1 MQDKETIKNINND
14 IVEIMMPMYDEL
26 IELRNKLNSLS
37 SGPEYRKA
45 KIKFDDLKEQY
56 SLFGKSNDQIVKFT
70 SVGQVQNELQRIISE
85 REKLYK
91 EFIALKSEYSS
102 ASKRGTSIRE
112 LNQITSKA
120 RKISPIINCYDK
132 LIVVFNKSLGRSVSS
147 KITRIEKPIVGSKT
161 KSEVKKDEPKRSEP
175 KKKEVKFA
183 KQVNEY
189 LNDPDIKIIYDS
201 SKKIQMLKGELF
213 KHPQGS
219 PKAKY
224 LSNLIYD
231 LCEQRESMVTKLLGP
246 EAISKIAVIESME
259 DAAYSKPDIVPL
271 KPYSVSAQEFS
282 SELSDLVS
290 VLGDLKF
297 NELESKTYLQFR
309 KGEEEKAKQRNIP
322 YTDTESQ
329 TYKKVYEIS
338 VRKYKNLLN
347 AVIGNDKKLSSMKDD
362 LLVSLTAFNLNG
374 GYSVFKKK
382 HKNGKI
388 GGNAISKEIYTEGL
402 DTIKELMDKLDTYSF
417 KYIASKGG
425 RITIV
430 DSLKTR
436 SQMISEINS
445 EYAKLF
451 EQIESKKQET
461 MEARA

>member
-1 MQDKETIKNINND
+1 MQDKETIKNINNG
-14 IVEIMMPMYDEL
+14 IVDIMMPMYNEL
-26 IELRNKLNSLS
+26 IELRSKLSSFS
-37 SGPEYRKA
+37 SGPEYRKVKA
-45 KIKFDDLKEQY
+45 KFDDLKEQY
-56 SLFGKSNDQIVKFT
+56 SLFGKSNDMIVKFT
-70 SVGQVQNELQRIISE
+70 SKEQVQRELQRIISE
-85 REKLYK
+85 RERLYK
-91 EFIALKSEYSS
+91 EFTTLKEEYAL
-102 ASKRGTSIRE
+102 ASKRGADVSE
-112 LNQITSKA
+112 LNQITNKA

-132 LIVVFNKSLGRSVSS
+132 LILIFNKSLGRSISS
-147 KITRIEKPIVGSKT
+147 KITRVEKPIISSTPKP
-161 KSEVKKDEPKRSEP
+161 EVKKEEKRIEP
-175 KKKEVKFA
+175 KKKEVKSV

-189 LNDPDIKIIYDS
+189 LSDPDIKIIYDS

-246 EAISKIAVIESME
+246 EAISKVSIIESME
-259 DAAYSKPDIVPL
+259 DAAYSKPDVVPL
-271 KPYSVSAQEFS
+271 KPYSVNASKFS
-282 SELSDLVS
+282 SELSNLVNI
-290 VLGDLKF
+290 LGDLKF

-309 KGEEEKAKQRNIP
+309 KSEEERAKQRNIP

-347 AVIGNDKKLSSMKDD
+347 AVIGNDRELSSMKDD
-362 LLVSLTAFNLNG
+362 LLVSLTAFNLTG
-374 GYSVFKKK
+374 GYSAFKKK

-388 GGNAISKEIYTEGL
+388 GGNAISKDVYIEGL
-402 DTIKELMDKLDTYSF
+402 DTIKELISKLDTYSS

-425 RITIV
+425 KITIT

-436 SQMISEINS
+436 SQMIGEVNS

-461 MEARA
+461 IETRA

>member
-1 MQDKETIKNINND
+1 MQDKETIKNINNG
-14 IVEIMMPMYDEL
+14 IVDIMMPMYNEL
-26 IELRNKLNSLS
+26 IELRSKLSSLS
-37 SGPEYRKA
+37 SGPEYRKVKA
-45 KIKFDDLKEQY
+45 KFDDIKEQY
-56 SLFGKSNDQIVKFT
+56 SLFDKSNDMIVKFT
-70 SVGQVQNELQRIISE
+70 SKEQVQRELQRIISE
-85 REKLYK
+85 RERLYK
-91 EFIALKSEYSS
+91 EFTTLKEEYAL
-102 ASKRGTSIRE
+102 ASKRGADVSE
-112 LNQITSKA
+112 LNQITNKA

-132 LIVVFNKSLGRSVSS
+132 LILIFNKSLGRSISS
-147 KITRIEKPIVGSKT
+147 KITRVEKPIISSTPKP
-161 KSEVKKDEPKRSEP
+161 EVKKEEKRIEP
-175 KKKEVKFA
+175 KKKEVKSV

-246 EAISKIAVIESME
+246 EAISKVSIIESME
-259 DAAYSKPDIVPL
+259 DAAYSKPDVVPL
-271 KPYSVSAQEFS
+271 KPYSVNASEFS
-282 SELSDLVS
+282 SELSDLVNI
-290 VLGDLKF
+290 LGDLKF

-309 KGEEEKAKQRNIP
+309 KSEEERAKQRNIP

-347 AVIGNDKKLSSMKDD
+347 AVIGNDRELSSMKDD
-362 LLVSLTAFNLNG
+362 LLVSLTAFNLTG
-374 GYSVFKKK
+374 GYSAFKKK

-388 GGNAISKEIYTEGL
+388 GGNAISKDVYIEGL
-402 DTIKELMDKLDTYSF
+402 DTIKELISKLDTYSS

-425 RITIV
+425 KITIT

-436 SQMISEINS
+436 SQMIGEVNS

-461 MEARA
+461 IETRA

>member
-1 MQDKETIKNINND
+1 MQDKETIKNINNG
-14 IVEIMMPMYDEL
+14 IVEIMMPMYNEL
-26 IELRNKLNSLS
+26 IELRSKLSSLS
-37 SGPEYRKA
+37 SGPEYRKVKA
-45 KIKFDDLKEQY
+45 KFDDLKEQY
-56 SLFGKSNDQIVKFT
+56 SLFGKSNDMIVKFT
-70 SVGQVQNELQRIISE
+70 SKEQVQRELQRIISE
-85 REKLYK
+85 RERLYK
-91 EFIALKSEYSS
+91 EFIALKEEYTL
-102 ASKRGTSIRE
+102 ASKRGADVSE
-112 LNQITSKA
+112 LNQITNKA

-132 LIVVFNKSLGRSVSS
+132 LILIFNKSLGRSISS
-147 KITRIEKPIVGSKT
+147 KITRVEKPIISSTPKP
-161 KSEVKKDEPKRSEP
+161 EVKKEEKRIEP
-175 KKKEVKFA
+175 KKKEVKSV

-189 LNDPDIKIIYDS
+189 LSDPDIKIIYDS

-213 KHPQGS
+213 KHPQRS

-246 EAISKIAVIESME
+246 EAISKVSIIESME
-259 DAAYSKPDIVPL
+259 DAAYSKPDVVPL
-271 KPYSVSAQEFS
+271 KPYSVNASEFS
-282 SELSDLVS
+282 SELSDLVNI
-290 VLGDLKF
+290 LGDLKF

-309 KGEEEKAKQRNIP
+309 KSEEERAKQRNIP
-322 YTDTESQ
+322 YTDTKSQ

-347 AVIGNDKKLSSMKDD
+347 AVIGNDRELSSMKDD
-362 LLVSLTAFNLNG
+362 LLVSLTAFNLTG
-374 GYSVFKKK
+374 GYSAFKKK

-388 GGNAISKEIYTEGL
+388 GGNAISKDVYIEGL
-402 DTIKELMDKLDTYSF
+402 DTIKELISKLDTYSS

-425 RITIV
+425 KITIT

-436 SQMISEINS
+436 SQMIGEVNS

-461 MEARA
+461 IETRA

>member
-1 MQDKETIKNINND
+1 MQDKETIKNINNG
-14 IVEIMMPMYDEL
+14 IVDIMMPMYNEL
-26 IELRNKLNSLS
+26 IELRSKLSSLS
-37 SGPEYRKA
+37 SGPEYRKVKA
-45 KIKFDDLKEQY
+45 KFDDIKEQY
-56 SLFGKSNDQIVKFT
+56 LLFGKSNDMIVKFT
-70 SVGQVQNELQRIISE
+70 SKEQVQREFQRIISE
-85 REKLYK
+85 RERLYK
-91 EFIALKSEYSS
+91 EFTTLKEEYAL
-102 ASKRGTSIRE
+102 ASKRGADVSE
-112 LNQITSKA
+112 LNQITNKA

-132 LIVVFNKSLGRSVSS
+132 LILIFNKSLGRSISS
-147 KITRIEKPIVGSKT
+147 KITRVEKPIISSTPKP
-161 KSEVKKDEPKRSEP
+161 EVKKEEKRIEP
-175 KKKEVKFA
+175 KKKEVKSV

-189 LNDPDIKIIYDS
+189 LSDPDIKIIYDS

-246 EAISKIAVIESME
+246 EAISKVSIIESME
-259 DAAYSKPDIVPL
+259 DAAYSKPDVVPL
-271 KPYSVSAQEFS
+271 KPYSVNASEFS
-282 SELSDLVS
+282 SELSDLVNI
-290 VLGDLKF
+290 LGDLKF

-309 KGEEEKAKQRNIP
+309 KSEEERAKQRNIP

-347 AVIGNDKKLSSMKDD
+347 AVIGNDRELSSMKDD
-362 LLVSLTAFNLNG
+362 LLVSLTAFNLTG
-374 GYSVFKKK
+374 GYSAFKKK

-388 GGNAISKEIYTEGL
+388 GGNAISKDVYIEGL
-402 DTIKELMDKLDTYSF
+402 DTIKELISKLDTYSS

-425 RITIV
+425 KITIT

-436 SQMISEINS
+436 SQMIGEVNS

-461 MEARA
+461 IETRA

>member
-1 MQDKETIKNINND
+1 MQDKETIKNINNG
-14 IVEIMMPMYDEL
+14 IVDIMMPMYNEL
-26 IELRNKLNSLS
+26 IELRSKLSSFS
-37 SGPEYRKA
+37 SGPEYRKVKA
-45 KIKFDDLKEQY
+45 KFDDLKEQY
-56 SLFGKSNDQIVKFT
+56 LLFGKSNDMIVKFT
-70 SVGQVQNELQRIISE
+70 SKEQVQRELQRIISE
-85 REKLYK
+85 RERLYK
-91 EFIALKSEYSS
+91 EFTTLKEEYAL
-102 ASKRGTSIRE
+102 ASKRGADVSE
-112 LNQITSKA
+112 LNQITNKA

-132 LIVVFNKSLGRSVSS
+132 LILIFNKSLGRSISS
-147 KITRIEKPIVGSKT
+147 KITRVEKPIISSTPKP
-161 KSEVKKDEPKRSEP
+161 EVKKEEKRIEP
-175 KKKEVKFA
+175 KKKEVKSV

-189 LNDPDIKIIYDS
+189 LSDPDIKIIYDS

-246 EAISKIAVIESME
+246 EAISKVSIIESME
-259 DAAYSKPDIVPL
+259 DAAYSKPDVVPL
-271 KPYSVSAQEFS
+271 KPYSVNASEFS
-282 SELSDLVS
+282 SELSDLVNI
-290 VLGDLKF
+290 LGDLKF

-309 KGEEEKAKQRNIP
+309 KSEEERAKQRNIP

-347 AVIGNDKKLSSMKDD
+347 AVIDNDRELSSMKDD
-362 LLVSLTAFNLNG
+362 LLVSLTAFNLTG
-374 GYSVFKKK
+374 GYSAFKKK

-388 GGNAISKEIYTEGL
+388 GGNAISKDVYIEGL
-402 DTIKELMDKLDTYSF
+402 DTIKELISKLDTYSS

-425 RITIV
+425 KITIT

-436 SQMISEINS
+436 SQMIGEVNS

-461 MEARA
+461 IETRA

>member
-1 MQDKETIKNINND
+1 MQDKETIKNINNS
-14 IVEIMMPMYDEL
+14 IVEIMMPMYNEL
-26 IELRNKLNSLS
+26 IELRSKLSSLS
-37 SGPEYRKA
+37 SGPEYRKVKA
-45 KIKFDDLKEQY
+45 KFDDLKEQY
-56 SLFGKSNDQIVKFT
+56 SLFGKSNDMIVKFT
-70 SVGQVQNELQRIISE
+70 SKEQVQRELQRIISE
-85 REKLYK
+85 RERLYK
-91 EFIALKSEYSS
+91 EFTTLKEEYAL
-102 ASKRGTSIRE
+102 ASKRGADVSE
-112 LNQITSKA
+112 LNQITNKA
-120 RKISPIINCYDK
+120 RKISPITNCYDK
-132 LIVVFNKSLGRSVSS
+132 LILIFNKSLGRSISS
-147 KITRIEKPIVGSKT
+147 KITRVEKPIISSTPKP
-161 KSEVKKDEPKRSEP
+161 EVKKEEKRIEP
-175 KKKEVKFA
+175 KKKEVKSV

-189 LNDPDIKIIYDS
+189 LSDPDIKIIYDS

-213 KHPQGS
+213 KYPQGS

-246 EAISKIAVIESME
+246 EAISKVSIIESME
-259 DAAYSKPDIVPL
+259 DAAYSKPDVVPL
-271 KPYSVSAQEFS
+271 KPYSVNASEFS
-282 SELSDLVS
+282 SELSDLVNI
-290 VLGDLKF
+290 LGDLKF

-309 KGEEEKAKQRNIP
+309 KSEEERAKQRNIP

-347 AVIGNDKKLSSMKDD
+347 AVIGNDRELSSMKDD
-362 LLVSLTAFNLNG
+362 LLVSLTAFNLTG
-374 GYSVFKKK
+374 GYSAFKKK

-388 GGNAISKEIYTEGL
+388 GGNAISKDVYIEGL
-402 DTIKELMDKLDTYSF
+402 DTIKELISKLDTYSS

-425 RITIV
+425 KITIT

-436 SQMISEINS
+436 SQMIGEVNS

-461 MEARA
+461 IETRA

>member
-1 MQDKETIKNINND
+1 MQDKETIKNINNG
-14 IVEIMMPMYDEL
+14 IVDIMMPMYNEL
-26 IELRNKLNSLS
+26 IELRSKLSSLS
-37 SGPEYRKA
+37 SGPEYRKV
-45 KIKFDDLKEQY
+45 KSKFDDIKEQY
-56 SLFGKSNDQIVKFT
+56 LLFGKSNDMIVKFT
-70 SVGQVQNELQRIISE
+70 SKEQVQRELQRIISE
-85 REKLYK
+85 RERLYK
-91 EFIALKSEYSS
+91 EFTTLKEEYAL
-102 ASKRGTSIRE
+102 ASKRGADVSE
-112 LNQITSKA
+112 LNQITNKA

-132 LIVVFNKSLGRSVSS
+132 LILIFNKSLGRSISS
-147 KITRIEKPIVGSKT
+147 KITRVEKPIISSTPKP
-161 KSEVKKDEPKRSEP
+161 EVKKEEKRIEP
-175 KKKEVKFA
+175 KKKEVKSV

-189 LNDPDIKIIYDS
+189 LSDPDIKIIYDS

-246 EAISKIAVIESME
+246 EAISKVSIIESME
-259 DAAYSKPDIVPL
+259 DAAYSKPDVVPL
-271 KPYSVSAQEFS
+271 KPYSVNASEFS
-282 SELSDLVS
+282 SELSDLVNI
-290 VLGDLKF
+290 LGDLKF

-309 KGEEEKAKQRNIP
+309 KSEEERAKQRNIP

-347 AVIGNDKKLSSMKDD
+347 AVIGNDRELSSMKDD
-362 LLVSLTAFNLNG
+362 LLVSLTAFNLTG
-374 GYSVFKKK
+374 GYSAFKKK

-388 GGNAISKEIYTEGL
+388 GGNAISKDVYIEGL
-402 DTIKELMDKLDTYSF
+402 DTIKELISKLDTYSS
-417 KYIASKGG
+417 KYIAGKGG
-425 RITIV
+425 KITIT

-436 SQMISEINS
+436 SQMIGEVNS

-461 MEARA
+461 IETRA

>member
-1 MQDKETIKNINND
+1 MQDKETIKNINNG
-14 IVEIMMPMYDEL
+14 IVDIMMPMYNEL
-26 IELRNKLNSLS
+26 IELRSKLSSLS
-37 SGPEYRKA
+37 SGPEYRKVKA
-45 KIKFDDLKEQY
+45 KFDDIKEQY
-56 SLFGKSNDQIVKFT
+56 SLFGKSNDMIVKFT
-70 SVGQVQNELQRIISE
+70 SKEQVQRELQRIISE
-85 REKLYK
+85 RERLYK
-91 EFIALKSEYSS
+91 EFTTLKEEYAL
-102 ASKRGTSIRE
+102 ASKRGADVSE
-112 LNQITSKA
+112 LNQITNKA

-132 LIVVFNKSLGRSVSS
+132 LILIFNKSLGRSISS
-147 KITRIEKPIVGSKT
+147 KITRVEKTIISSTPKP
-161 KSEVKKDEPKRSEP
+161 EVKKEEKRIEP
-175 KKKEVKFA
+175 KKKEVKSV

-246 EAISKIAVIESME
+246 EAISKVSIIESME
-259 DAAYSKPDIVPL
+259 DAAYSKPDVVPL
-271 KPYSVSAQEFS
+271 KPYSVNASEFS
-282 SELSDLVS
+282 SELSDLVNI
-290 VLGDLKF
+290 LGDLKF

-309 KGEEEKAKQRNIP
+309 KSEEERAKQRNIP

-347 AVIGNDKKLSSMKDD
+347 AVIGNDRELSSMKDD
-362 LLVSLTAFNLNG
+362 LLVSLTAFNLTG
-374 GYSVFKKK
+374 GYSAFKKK

-388 GGNAISKEIYTEGL
+388 GGNAISKDVYIEGL
-402 DTIKELMDKLDTYSF
+402 DTIKELISKLDTYSS

-425 RITIV
+425 KITIT

-436 SQMISEINS
+436 SQMIGEVNS

-461 MEARA
+461 IETRA

>member
-1 MQDKETIKNINND
+1 MQDKETIKNINNG
-14 IVEIMMPMYDEL
+14 IVDIMMPMYNEL
-26 IELRNKLNSLS
+26 IELRSKLSSLS
-37 SGPEYRKA
+37 LGPEYRKVKA
-45 KIKFDDLKEQY
+45 KFDDIKEQY
-56 SLFGKSNDQIVKFT
+56 LLFGKSNDMIVKFT
-70 SVGQVQNELQRIISE
+70 SKEQVQRELQRIISE
-85 REKLYK
+85 RERLYK
-91 EFIALKSEYSS
+91 EFTTLKEEYAL
-102 ASKRGTSIRE
+102 ASKRGADVSE
-112 LNQITSKA
+112 LNQITNKA

-132 LIVVFNKSLGRSVSS
+132 LILIFNKSLSRSISS
-147 KITRIEKPIVGSKT
+147 KITRVEKPIISSTPKP
-161 KSEVKKDEPKRSEP
+161 EVKKEEKRIEP
-175 KKKEVKFA
+175 KKKEVKSV

-189 LNDPDIKIIYDS
+189 LSDPDIKIIYDS

-213 KHPQGS
+213 KYPQGS

-246 EAISKIAVIESME
+246 EAISKVSIIESME
-259 DAAYSKPDIVPL
+259 DAAYSKPDVVPL
-271 KPYSVSAQEFS
+271 KPYSVNASEFS
-282 SELSDLVS
+282 SELSDLVNI
-290 VLGDLKF
+290 LGDLKF

-309 KGEEEKAKQRNIP
+309 KSEEERAKQRNIP

-347 AVIGNDKKLSSMKDD
+347 AVIGNDRELSSMKDD
-362 LLVSLTAFNLNG
+362 LLVSLTAFNLTG
-374 GYSVFKKK
+374 GYSAFKKK

-388 GGNAISKEIYTEGL
+388 GGNAISKDVYIEGL
-402 DTIKELMDKLDTYSF
+402 DTIKELISKLDTYSS

-425 RITIV
+425 KITIT

-436 SQMISEINS
+436 SQMIGEVNS

-461 MEARA
+461 IETRA

>member
-1 MQDKETIKNINND
+1 MQDKETIKNINNG
-14 IVEIMMPMYDEL
+14 IVDIMMPMYNEL
-26 IELRNKLNSLS
+26 IELRSKLSSLS
-37 SGPEYRKA
+37 SGPEYRKVKA
-45 KIKFDDLKEQY
+45 KFDDIKEQY
-56 SLFGKSNDQIVKFT
+56 LLFGKSNDMIVKFT
-70 SVGQVQNELQRIISE
+70 SKEQVQRELQKIISE
-85 REKLYK
+85 RERLYK
-91 EFIALKSEYSS
+91 EFTTLKEEYAL
-102 ASKRGTSIRE
+102 ASKRGADVSE
-112 LNQITSKA
+112 LNQITNKA

-132 LIVVFNKSLGRSVSS
+132 LILIFNKSLSRSISS
-147 KITRIEKPIVGSKT
+147 KITRVEKPIISSTPKP
-161 KSEVKKDEPKRSEP
+161 EVKKEEKRIEP
-175 KKKEVKFA
+175 KKKEVKSV

-189 LNDPDIKIIYDS
+189 LIDPDIKIIYDS

-246 EAISKIAVIESME
+246 EAISKVSIIESME
-259 DAAYSKPDIVPL
+259 DAAYSKPDVVPL
-271 KPYSVSAQEFS
+271 KPYSVNASEFS
-282 SELSDLVS
+282 SELSDLVNI
-290 VLGDLKF
+290 LGDLKF

-309 KGEEEKAKQRNIP
+309 KSEEERAKQRNIP

-347 AVIGNDKKLSSMKDD
+347 AVIGNDRELSSMKDD
-362 LLVSLTAFNLNG
+362 LLVSLTAFNLTG
-374 GYSVFKKK
+374 GYSAFKKK

-388 GGNAISKEIYTEGL
+388 GGNAISKDVYIEGL
-402 DTIKELMDKLDTYSF
+402 DTIKELISKLDTYSS

-425 RITIV
+425 KITIT

-436 SQMISEINS
+436 SQMIGEVNS

-461 MEARA
+461 IETRA

>member
-1 MQDKETIKNINND
+1 MQDKETIKNINNG
-14 IVEIMMPMYDEL
+14 IVDIMMPMYNEL
-26 IELRNKLNSLS
+26 IELRSKLSSLS
-37 SGPEYRKA
+37 SGPEYRKVKA
-45 KIKFDDLKEQY
+45 KFDDIKEQY
-56 SLFGKSNDQIVKFT
+56 SLFGKSNDMIVKFT
-70 SVGQVQNELQRIISE
+70 SKEQVQRELQRIISE
-85 REKLYK
+85 IERLYK
-91 EFIALKSEYSS
+91 EFTTLKEEYAL
-102 ASKRGTSIRE
+102 ASKRGADVSE
-112 LNQITSKA
+112 LNQITNKA

-132 LIVVFNKSLGRSVSS
+132 LILIFNKSLGRSISS
-147 KITRIEKPIVGSKT
+147 KITRVEKPIISSTPKP
-161 KSEVKKDEPKRSEP
+161 EVKKEEKRIEP
-175 KKKEVKFA
+175 KKKEVKSV

-246 EAISKIAVIESME
+246 EAISKVSIIESME
-259 DAAYSKPDIVPL
+259 DAAYSKPDVVPL
-271 KPYSVSAQEFS
+271 KPYSVNASEFS
-282 SELSDLVS
+282 SELSDLVNI
-290 VLGDLKF
+290 LGDLKF

-309 KGEEEKAKQRNIP
+309 KSEEERAKQRNIP

-347 AVIGNDKKLSSMKDD
+347 AVIGNDRELSSMKDD
-362 LLVSLTAFNLNG
+362 LLVSLTAFNLTG
-374 GYSVFKKK
+374 GYSAFKKK

-388 GGNAISKEIYTEGL
+388 GGNAISKDVYIEGL
-402 DTIKELMDKLDTYSF
+402 DTIKELISKLDTYSS

-425 RITIV
+425 KITIT

-436 SQMISEINS
+436 SQMIGEVNS

-461 MEARA
+461 IETRA

>member
-1 MQDKETIKNINND
+1 MQDKETIKNINNG
-14 IVEIMMPMYDEL
+14 IVDIMMPMYNEL
-26 IELRNKLNSLS
+26 IELRSKLSSLS
-37 SGPEYRKA
+37 SGPEYRKVKA
-45 KIKFDDLKEQY
+45 KFDDLKEQY
-56 SLFGKSNDQIVKFT
+56 LLFGKSNDMIVKFT
-70 SVGQVQNELQRIISE
+70 SKEQVQRELQRIISE
-85 REKLYK
+85 RERLYK
-91 EFIALKSEYSS
+91 EFTTLKEEYAL
-102 ASKRGTSIRE
+102 ASKRGADVSE
-112 LNQITSKA
+112 LNQITNKA

-132 LIVVFNKSLGRSVSS
+132 LILIFNKSLGRSISS
-147 KITRIEKPIVGSKT
+147 KITRVEKPIISSTPKP
-161 KSEVKKDEPKRSEP
+161 EVKKEEKRIEP
-175 KKKEVKFA
+175 KKKEVKSV

-189 LNDPDIKIIYDS
+189 LSDPDIKIIYDS

-246 EAISKIAVIESME
+246 EAISKVSIIESME
-259 DAAYSKPDIVPL
+259 DAAYSKPDVVPL
-271 KPYSVSAQEFS
+271 KPYSVNASEFS
-282 SELSDLVS
+282 SELSDLVNI
-290 VLGDLKF
+290 LGDLKF

-309 KGEEEKAKQRNIP
+309 KSEEERAKQRNIP

-347 AVIGNDKKLSSMKDD
+347 AVIDNDRELSSMKDD
-362 LLVSLTAFNLNG
+362 LLVSLTAFNLTG
-374 GYSVFKKK
+374 GYSAFKKK

-388 GGNAISKEIYTEGL
+388 GGNAISKDVYIEGL
-402 DTIKELMDKLDTYSF
+402 DTIKELISKLDTYSS

-425 RITIV
+425 KITIT

-436 SQMISEINS
+436 SQMIGEVNS

-461 MEARA
+461 IETRA

>member
-1 MQDKETIKNINND
+1 MQDKETIKNINNG
-14 IVEIMMPMYDEL
+14 IVDIMMPMYNEL
-26 IELRNKLNSLS
+26 IELRSKLSSLS
-37 SGPEYRKA
+37 SGPEYRKVKA
-45 KIKFDDLKEQY
+45 KFDDIKEQY
-56 SLFGKSNDQIVKFT
+56 SLFGKSNDMIVKFT
-70 SVGQVQNELQRIISE
+70 SKEQVQRELQRIISE
-85 REKLYK
+85 RERLYK
-91 EFIALKSEYSS
+91 EFTTLKEEYAL
-102 ASKRGTSIRE
+102 ASKRGADVSE
-112 LNQITSKA
+112 LNQITNKA

-132 LIVVFNKSLGRSVSS
+132 LILIFNKSLGRSISS
-147 KITRIEKPIVGSKT
+147 KITRVEKPIISSTPKP
-161 KSEVKKDEPKRSEP
+161 EVKKEEKRIEP
-175 KKKEVKFA
+175 KKKEVKSV

-246 EAISKIAVIESME
+246 EAISKVSIIESME
-259 DAAYSKPDIVPL
+259 DAAYSKPDVVPL
-271 KPYSVSAQEFS
+271 KPYSVNASEFS
-282 SELSDLVS
+282 SELSDLVNI
-290 VLGDLKF
+290 LGDLKF

-309 KGEEEKAKQRNIP
+309 KSEEERAKQRNIP

-347 AVIGNDKKLSSMKDD
+347 AVIGNDRELSSMKDD
-362 LLVSLTAFNLNG
+362 LLVSLTAFNLTG
-374 GYSVFKKK
+374 GYSAFKKK

-388 GGNAISKEIYTEGL
+388 GGNAISKDVYIEGL
-402 DTIKELMDKLDTYSF
+402 DTIKELISKLDTYSS

-425 RITIV
+425 KITIT

-436 SQMISEINS
+436 SQMIGEVNS

-451 EQIESKKQET
+451 EQIECKKQET
-461 MEARA
+461 IETRA

>member
-1 MQDKETIKNINND
+1 MQDKETIKNINNG
-14 IVEIMMPMYDEL
+14 IVDIMMPMYNEL
-26 IELRNKLNSLS
+26 IELRSKLSSLS
-37 SGPEYRKA
+37 SGPEYRKVKA
-45 KIKFDDLKEQY
+45 KFDDIKEQY
-56 SLFGKSNDQIVKFT
+56 LLFCKSNDMIVKFT
-70 SVGQVQNELQRIISE
+70 SKEQVQRELQRIISE
-85 REKLYK
+85 RERLYK
-91 EFIALKSEYSS
+91 EFTTLKEEYAL
-102 ASKRGTSIRE
+102 ASKRGADVSE
-112 LNQITSKA
+112 LNQITNKA

-132 LIVVFNKSLGRSVSS
+132 LILIFNKSLGRSISS
-147 KITRIEKPIVGSKT
+147 KITRVEKPIISSTPKP
-161 KSEVKKDEPKRSEP
+161 EVKKEEKRIEP
-175 KKKEVKFA
+175 KKKEVKSV

-246 EAISKIAVIESME
+246 EAISKVSIIESME
-259 DAAYSKPDIVPL
+259 DAAYSKPDVVPL
-271 KPYSVSAQEFS
+271 KPYSVNASEFS
-282 SELSDLVS
+282 SELSDLVNI
-290 VLGDLKF
+290 LGDLKF

-309 KGEEEKAKQRNIP
+309 KSEEERAKQRNIP

-347 AVIGNDKKLSSMKDD
+347 AVIGNDRELSSMKDD
-362 LLVSLTAFNLNG
+362 LLVSLTAFNLTG
-374 GYSVFKKK
+374 GYSAFKKK

-388 GGNAISKEIYTEGL
+388 GGNAISKDVYIEGL
-402 DTIKELMDKLDTYSF
+402 DTIKELISKLDTYSS

-425 RITIV
+425 KITIT

-436 SQMISEINS
+436 SQMIGEVNS

-461 MEARA
+461 IETRA

>member
-1 MQDKETIKNINND
+1 MQDKETIKNINNG
-14 IVEIMMPMYDEL
+14 IVDIMMPMYNEL
-26 IELRNKLNSLS
+26 IELRSKLSSLS
-37 SGPEYRKA
+37 SGPEYRKVKA
-45 KIKFDDLKEQY
+45 KFDDIKEQY
-56 SLFGKSNDQIVKFT
+56 LLFGKSNDMIVKFT
-70 SVGQVQNELQRIISE
+70 SKEQVQRELQRIISE
-85 REKLYK
+85 RERLYK
-91 EFIALKSEYSS
+91 EFIALKEEYTL
-102 ASKRGTSIRE
+102 ASKRGASVNE
-112 LNQITSKA
+112 LNLITSKA

-132 LIVVFNKSLGRSVSS
+132 LILIFNKSLGRSISS
-147 KITRIEKPIVGSKT
+147 KITRVEKPIISSTPKP
-161 KSEVKKDEPKRSEP
+161 EVKKEEKRIEP
-175 KKKEVKFA
+175 KKKEVKSV

-189 LNDPDIKIIYDS
+189 LSDPDIKIIYDS

-246 EAISKIAVIESME
+246 EAISKVSIIESME
-259 DAAYSKPDIVPL
+259 DAAYSKPDVVPL
-271 KPYSVSAQEFS
+271 KPYSVNASKFS
-282 SELSDLVS
+282 SELSDLVNI
-290 VLGDLKF
+290 LGDLKF

-309 KGEEEKAKQRNIP
+309 KSEEERAKQRNIP

-347 AVIGNDKKLSSMKDD
+347 AVIGNDRELSSMKDD
-362 LLVSLTAFNLNG
+362 LLVSLTAFNLTG
-374 GYSVFKKK
+374 GYSAFKKK

-388 GGNAISKEIYTEGL
+388 GGNAISKDVYIEGL
-402 DTIKELMDKLDTYSF
+402 DTIKELISKLDTYSS

-425 RITIV
+425 KITIT

-436 SQMISEINS
+436 SQMIGEVNS

-461 MEARA
+461 IETRA

>member
-1 MQDKETIKNINND
+1 MQDKETIKNINNG
-14 IVEIMMPMYDEL
+14 IVDIMMPMYNEL
-26 IELRNKLNSLS
+26 IELRSKLSSLS
-37 SGPEYRKA
+37 SGPEYRKVKA
-45 KIKFDDLKEQY
+45 KFDDIKEQY
-56 SLFGKSNDQIVKFT
+56 LLFGKSNDMIVKFT
-70 SVGQVQNELQRIISE
+70 SKEQVQRELQRIISE
-85 REKLYK
+85 RERLYK
-91 EFIALKSEYSS
+91 EFTTLKEEYAL
-102 ASKRGTSIRE
+102 ASKRGADVSE
-112 LNQITSKA
+112 LNQITNKA

-132 LIVVFNKSLGRSVSS
+132 LILIFNKSLGRSISS
-147 KITRIEKPIVGSKT
+147 KITRVEKPIISSTPKP
-161 KSEVKKDEPKRSEP
+161 EVKKEEKRIEP
-175 KKKEVKFA
+175 KKKEVKSV

-246 EAISKIAVIESME
+246 EAISKVSIIESME
-259 DAAYSKPDIVPL
+259 DAAYSKPDVVPL
-271 KPYSVSAQEFS
+271 KPYSVNASEFS
-282 SELSDLVS
+282 SELSDLVNI
-290 VLGDLKF
+290 LGDLKF

-309 KGEEEKAKQRNIP
+309 KSEEERAKQRNIP

-347 AVIGNDKKLSSMKDD
+347 AVIGNDRELSSMKDD
-362 LLVSLTAFNLNG
+362 LLVSLTAFNLTG
-374 GYSVFKKK
+374 GYSAFKKK

-388 GGNAISKEIYTEGL
+388 GGNAISKDVYIEGL
-402 DTIKELMDKLDTYSF
+402 DTIKELISKLDTYSS

-425 RITIV
+425 KITIT

-436 SQMISEINS
+436 SQMIGEVNS

-461 MEARA
+461 IETRA

>member
-1 MQDKETIKNINND
+1 MQDKETIKNINNG
-14 IVEIMMPMYDEL
+14 IVDIMMPMYNEL
-26 IELRNKLNSLS
+26 IELRSKLSSLS
-37 SGPEYRKA
+37 SGPEYRKVKA
-45 KIKFDDLKEQY
+45 KFDDIKEQY
-56 SLFGKSNDQIVKFT
+56 LLFGKSNDMIVKFT
-70 SVGQVQNELQRIISE
+70 SKEQVQRELQKIISE
-85 REKLYK
+85 RERLYK
-91 EFIALKSEYSS
+91 EFTTLKEEYAL
-102 ASKRGTSIRE
+102 ASKRGADVSE
-112 LNQITSKA
+112 LNQITNKA

-132 LIVVFNKSLGRSVSS
+132 LILIFNKSLSRSISS
-147 KITRIEKPIVGSKT
+147 KITRVEKPIISSTPKP
-161 KSEVKKDEPKRSEP
+161 EVKKEEKRIEP
-175 KKKEVKFA
+175 KKKEVKSV

-189 LNDPDIKIIYDS
+189 LSDPDIKIIYDS

-246 EAISKIAVIESME
+246 EAISKVSIIESME
-259 DAAYSKPDIVPL
+259 DAAYSKPDVVPL
-271 KPYSVSAQEFS
+271 KPYSVNASEFS
-282 SELSDLVS
+282 SELSDLVNI
-290 VLGDLKF
+290 LGDLKF

-309 KGEEEKAKQRNIP
+309 KSEEERAKQRNIP

-347 AVIGNDKKLSSMKDD
+347 AVIGNDRELSSMKDD
-362 LLVSLTAFNLNG
+362 LLVSLTAFNLTG
-374 GYSVFKKK
+374 GYSAFKKK

-388 GGNAISKEIYTEGL
+388 GGNAISKDVYIEGL
-402 DTIKELMDKLDTYSF
+402 DTIKELISKLDTYSS

-425 RITIV
+425 KITIT

-436 SQMISEINS
+436 SQMIGEVNS

-461 MEARA
+461 IETRA

>member
-1 MQDKETIKNINND
+1 MQDKETIKNINNGIID
-14 IVEIMMPMYDEL
+14 IMMPMYNEL
-26 IELRNKLNSLS
+26 IELRSKLSSLS
-37 SGPEYRKA
+37 SGPEYRKV
-45 KIKFDDLKEQY
+45 KSKFDDLKEQY
-56 SLFGKSNDQIVKFT
+56 SLFGKSNDMIVKFT
-70 SVGQVQNELQRIISE
+70 SKEQVQRELQRIISE
-85 REKLYK
+85 RERLYK
-91 EFIALKSEYSS
+91 EFTTLKEEYAL
-102 ASKRGTSIRE
+102 ASKRGADVSE
-112 LNQITSKA
+112 LNQITNKA

-132 LIVVFNKSLGRSVSS
+132 LILIFNKSLGRSISS
-147 KITRIEKPIVGSKT
+147 KITRVEKPIISSTPKP
-161 KSEVKKDEPKRSEP
+161 EVKKEEKRIEP
-175 KKKEVKFA
+175 KKKEVKSV

-189 LNDPDIKIIYDS
+189 LSDPDIKIIYDS

-213 KHPQGS
+213 KHPQRS

-246 EAISKIAVIESME
+246 EAISKVSIIESME
-259 DAAYSKPDIVPL
+259 DAAYSKPDVVPL
-271 KPYSVSAQEFS
+271 KPYSVNASEFS
-282 SELSDLVS
+282 SELSDLVNI
-290 VLGDLKF
+290 LGDLKF

-309 KGEEEKAKQRNIP
+309 KSEEERAKQRNIP

-347 AVIGNDKKLSSMKDD
+347 AVIGNDRELSSMKDD
-362 LLVSLTAFNLNG
+362 LLVSLTAFNLTG
-374 GYSVFKKK
+374 GYSAFKKK

-388 GGNAISKEIYTEGL
+388 GGNAISKDVYIEGL
-402 DTIKELMDKLDTYSF
+402 DTIKELISKLDTYSS

-425 RITIV
+425 KITIT

-436 SQMISEINS
+436 SQMIGEVNS

-461 MEARA
+461 IETRA

>member
-1 MQDKETIKNINND
+1 MQDKETIKNINNG
-14 IVEIMMPMYDEL
+14 IVDIMMPMYNEL
-26 IELRNKLNSLS
+26 IELRSKLSFLS
-37 SGPEYRKA
+37 SGPEYRKVKA
-45 KIKFDDLKEQY
+45 KFDDIKEQY
-56 SLFGKSNDQIVKFT
+56 LLFGKSNDMIVKFT
-70 SVGQVQNELQRIISE
+70 SKEQVQRELQRIISE
-85 REKLYK
+85 RERLYK
-91 EFIALKSEYSS
+91 EFTTLKEEYAL
-102 ASKRGTSIRE
+102 ASKRGADVSE
-112 LNQITSKA
+112 LNQITNKA

-132 LIVVFNKSLGRSVSS
+132 LILIFNKSLGRSISS
-147 KITRIEKPIVGSKT
+147 KITRVEKPIISSTPKP
-161 KSEVKKDEPKRSEP
+161 EVKKEEKRIEP
-175 KKKEVKFA
+175 KKKEVKSV

-189 LNDPDIKIIYDS
+189 LSDPDIKIIYDS

-213 KHPQGS
+213 KYPQGS

-246 EAISKIAVIESME
+246 EAISKVSIIESME
-259 DAAYSKPDIVPL
+259 DAAYSKPDVVPL
-271 KPYSVSAQEFS
+271 KPYSVNASEFS
-282 SELSDLVS
+282 SELSDLVNI
-290 VLGDLKF
+290 LGDLKF

-309 KGEEEKAKQRNIP
+309 KSEEERAKQRNIP

-347 AVIGNDKKLSSMKDD
+347 AVIGNDRELSSMKDD
-362 LLVSLTAFNLNG
+362 LLVSLTAFNLTG
-374 GYSVFKKK
+374 GYSAFKKK

-388 GGNAISKEIYTEGL
+388 GGNAISKDVYIEGL
-402 DTIKELMDKLDTYSF
+402 DTIKELISKLDTYSS

-425 RITIV
+425 KITIT

-436 SQMISEINS
+436 SQMIGEVNS

-461 MEARA
+461 IETRA

>member
-1 MQDKETIKNINND
+1 MQDKETIKNINNG
-14 IVEIMMPMYDEL
+14 IVDIMMPMYNEL
-26 IELRNKLNSLS
+26 IELRSKLSSFS
-37 SGPEYRKA
+37 SGPEYRKVKA
-45 KIKFDDLKEQY
+45 KFDDLKEQY
-56 SLFGKSNDQIVKFT
+56 SLFGKSNDMIVKFT
-70 SVGQVQNELQRIISE
+70 SKEQVQRELQRIISE
-85 REKLYK
+85 RERLYK
-91 EFIALKSEYSS
+91 EFTTLKEEYAL
-102 ASKRGTSIRE
+102 ASKRGADVSE
-112 LNQITSKA
+112 LNQITNKA

-132 LIVVFNKSLGRSVSS
+132 LILIFNKSLGRSISS
-147 KITRIEKPIVGSKT
+147 KITRVEKPIISSTPKP
-161 KSEVKKDEPKRSEP
+161 EVKKEEKRIEP
-175 KKKEVKFA
+175 KKKEVKSV

-189 LNDPDIKIIYDS
+189 LSDPDIKIIYDS

-213 KHPQGS
+213 KHPQRS

-246 EAISKIAVIESME
+246 EAISKVSIIESME
-259 DAAYSKPDIVPL
+259 DAAYSKPDVVPL
-271 KPYSVSAQEFS
+271 KPYSVNASEFS
-282 SELSDLVS
+282 SELSDLVNI
-290 VLGDLKF
+290 LGDLKF

-309 KGEEEKAKQRNIP
+309 KSEEERAKQRNIP

-347 AVIGNDKKLSSMKDD
+347 AVIGNDRELSSMKDD
-362 LLVSLTAFNLNG
+362 LLVSLTAFNLTG
-374 GYSVFKKK
+374 GYSAFKKK

-388 GGNAISKEIYTEGL
+388 GGNAISKDVYIEGL
-402 DTIKELMDKLDTYSF
+402 DTIKELISKLDTYSS

-425 RITIV
+425 KITIT

-436 SQMISEINS
+436 SQMIGEVNS

-461 MEARA
+461 IETRA

>member
-1 MQDKETIKNINND
+1 MQDKETIKNINNG
-14 IVEIMMPMYDEL
+14 IVDIMMPMYNEL
-26 IELRNKLNSLS
+26 IELRSKLSSLS
-37 SGPEYRKA
+37 SGPEYRKVKA
-45 KIKFDDLKEQY
+45 KFDDIKEQY
-56 SLFGKSNDQIVKFT
+56 LLFGKSNDMIVKFT
-70 SVGQVQNELQRIISE
+70 SKEQVQRELQRIISE
-85 REKLYK
+85 RERLYK
-91 EFIALKSEYSS
+91 EFTTLKEEYAL
-102 ASKRGTSIRE
+102 ASKRGADVSE
-112 LNQITSKA
+112 LNQITNKA

-132 LIVVFNKSLGRSVSS
+132 LILIFNKSLGRSISS
-147 KITRIEKPIVGSKT
+147 KITRVEKPIISSTPKP
-161 KSEVKKDEPKRSEP
+161 EVKKEEKRIEP
-175 KKKEVKFA
+175 KKKEVKSV

-189 LNDPDIKIIYDS
+189 LSDPDIKIIYDS

-213 KHPQGS
+213 KYPQGS

-246 EAISKIAVIESME
+246 EAISKVSIIESME
-259 DAAYSKPDIVPL
+259 DAAYSKPDVVPL
-271 KPYSVSAQEFS
+271 KPYSVNASEFS
-282 SELSDLVS
+282 SELSDLVNI
-290 VLGDLKF
+290 LGDLKF

-309 KGEEEKAKQRNIP
+309 KSEEERAKQRNIP

-347 AVIGNDKKLSSMKDD
+347 AVIGNDRELSSMKDD
-362 LLVSLTAFNLNG
+362 LLVSLTAFNLTG
-374 GYSVFKKK
+374 GYSAFKKK

-388 GGNAISKEIYTEGL
+388 GGNAISKDVYIEGL
-402 DTIKELMDKLDTYSF
+402 DTIKELISKLDTYSS

-425 RITIV
+425 KITIT

-436 SQMISEINS
+436 SQMIGEVNS

-461 MEARA
+461 IETRA

>member
-1 MQDKETIKNINND
+1 MQDKETIKNINNG
-14 IVEIMMPMYDEL
+14 IVDIMMPMYNEL
-26 IELRNKLNSLS
+26 IELRSKLSSFS
-37 SGPEYRKA
+37 SGPEYRKVKA
-45 KIKFDDLKEQY
+45 KFDDIKEQY
-56 SLFGKSNDQIVKFT
+56 LLFGKSNDMIVKFT
-70 SVGQVQNELQRIISE
+70 SKEQVQRELQRIISE
-85 REKLYK
+85 RERLYK
-91 EFIALKSEYSS
+91 EFTTLKEEYAL
-102 ASKRGTSIRE
+102 ASKRGADVSE
-112 LNQITSKA
+112 LNQITNKA

-132 LIVVFNKSLGRSVSS
+132 LILIFNKSLGRSISS
-147 KITRIEKPIVGSKT
+147 KITRVEKPIISSTPKP
-161 KSEVKKDEPKRSEP
+161 EVKKEEKRIEP
-175 KKKEVKFA
+175 KKKEVKSV

-189 LNDPDIKIIYDS
+189 LSDPDIKIIYDS

-246 EAISKIAVIESME
+246 EAISKVSIIESME
-259 DAAYSKPDIVPL
+259 DAAYSKPDVVPL
-271 KPYSVSAQEFS
+271 KPYSVNASEFS
-282 SELSDLVS
+282 SELSDLVNI
-290 VLGDLKF
+290 LGDLKF

-309 KGEEEKAKQRNIP
+309 KSEEERAKQRNIP

-347 AVIGNDKKLSSMKDD
+347 AVIGNDRELSSMKDD
-362 LLVSLTAFNLNG
+362 LLVSLTAFNLTG
-374 GYSVFKKK
+374 GYSAFKKK

-388 GGNAISKEIYTEGL
+388 GGNAISKDVYIEGL
-402 DTIKELMDKLDTYSF
+402 DTIKELISKLDTYSS

-425 RITIV
+425 KITIT

-436 SQMISEINS
+436 SQMIGEVNS

-461 MEARA
+461 IETRA

>member
-1 MQDKETIKNINND
+1 MQDKETIKNINNG
-14 IVEIMMPMYDEL
+14 IVDIMMPMYNEL
-26 IELRNKLNSLS
+26 IELRSKLSSLS
-37 SGPEYRKA
+37 SGPEYRKVKA
-45 KIKFDDLKEQY
+45 KFDDIKEQY
-56 SLFGKSNDQIVKFT
+56 SLFGKSNDMIVKFT
-70 SVGQVQNELQRIISE
+70 SKEQVQRELQRIISE
-85 REKLYK
+85 RERLYK
-91 EFIALKSEYSS
+91 EFTTLKEEYAL
-102 ASKRGTSIRE
+102 ASKRGADVSE
-112 LNQITSKA
+112 LNQITNKA

-132 LIVVFNKSLGRSVSS
+132 LILIFNKSLGRSISS
-147 KITRIEKPIVGSKT
+147 KITRVEKPIISSTPKP
-161 KSEVKKDEPKRSEP
+161 EVKKEEKRIEP
-175 KKKEVKFA
+175 KKKEVKSV

-189 LNDPDIKIIYDS
+189 LSDPDIKIIYDS

-213 KHPQGS
+213 KHPQRS

-246 EAISKIAVIESME
+246 EAISKVSIIESME
-259 DAAYSKPDIVPL
+259 DAAYSKPDVVPL
-271 KPYSVSAQEFS
+271 KPYSVNASEFS

-290 VLGDLKF
+290 ILGDLKF

-309 KGEEEKAKQRNIP
+309 KSEEERAKQRNIP

-347 AVIGNDKKLSSMKDD
+347 AVIGNDRELSSMKDD
-362 LLVSLTAFNLNG
+362 LLVSLTAFNLTG
-374 GYSVFKKK
+374 GYSAFKKK

-388 GGNAISKEIYTEGL
+388 GGNAISKDVYIEGL
-402 DTIKELMDKLDTYSF
+402 DTIKELISKLDTYSS

-425 RITIV
+425 KITIT

-436 SQMISEINS
+436 SQMIGEVNS

-461 MEARA
+461 IETRA

>member
-1 MQDKETIKNINND
+1 MQDKETIKNINNG
-14 IVEIMMPMYDEL
+14 IVDIMMPMYNEL
-26 IELRNKLNSLS
+26 IELRSKLSSFS
-37 SGPEYRKA
+37 SGPEYRKVKA
-45 KIKFDDLKEQY
+45 KFDDIKEQY
-56 SLFGKSNDQIVKFT
+56 LLFGKSNDMIVKFT
-70 SVGQVQNELQRIISE
+70 SKEQVQRELQRIISE
-85 REKLYK
+85 RERLYK
-91 EFIALKSEYSS
+91 EFTTLKEEYAL
-102 ASKRGTSIRE
+102 ASKRGADVSE
-112 LNQITSKA
+112 LNQITNKA

-132 LIVVFNKSLGRSVSS
+132 LILIFNKSLGRSISS
-147 KITRIEKPIVGSKT
+147 KITRVEKPIISSTPKP
-161 KSEVKKDEPKRSEP
+161 EVKKEEKRIEP
-175 KKKEVKFA
+175 KKKEVKSV

-189 LNDPDIKIIYDS
+189 LSDPDIKIIYDS

-213 KHPQGS
+213 KYPQGS

-246 EAISKIAVIESME
+246 EAISKVSIIESME
-259 DAAYSKPDIVPL
+259 DAAYSKPDVVPL
-271 KPYSVSAQEFS
+271 KPYSVNASEFS
-282 SELSDLVS
+282 SELSDLVNI
-290 VLGDLKF
+290 LGDLKF

-309 KGEEEKAKQRNIP
+309 KSEEERAKQRNIP

-347 AVIGNDKKLSSMKDD
+347 AVIGNDRELSSMKDD
-362 LLVSLTAFNLNG
+362 LLVSLTAFNLTG
-374 GYSVFKKK
+374 GYSAFKKK

-388 GGNAISKEIYTEGL
+388 GGNAISKDVYIEGL
-402 DTIKELMDKLDTYSF
+402 DTIKELISKLDTYSS

-425 RITIV
+425 KITIT

-436 SQMISEINS
+436 SQMIGEVNS

-461 MEARA
+461 IETRA

>member
-1 MQDKETIKNINND
+1 MQDKETIKNINNGIVD
-14 IVEIMMPMYDEL
+14 IMLPMYNEL
-26 IELRNKLNSLS
+26 IELRSKLSSLS
-37 SGPEYRKA
+37 SGPEYRKVKA
-45 KIKFDDLKEQY
+45 KFDDLKEQY
-56 SLFGKSNDQIVKFT
+56 SLFGKSNDMIVKFT
-70 SVGQVQNELQRIISE
+70 SKEQVQRELQRIISE
-85 REKLYK
+85 RERLYK
-91 EFIALKSEYSS
+91 EFIALKEEYTL
-102 ASKRGTSIRE
+102 ASKRGADVSE
-112 LNQITSKA
+112 LNQITNKA

-132 LIVVFNKSLGRSVSS
+132 LILIFNKSLGRSISS
-147 KITRIEKPIVGSKT
+147 KITRVEKPIISSTPKP
-161 KSEVKKDEPKRSEP
+161 EVKKEEKRIEP
-175 KKKEVKFA
+175 KKKEVKSV

-189 LNDPDIKIIYDS
+189 LSDLDIKIIYDS

-246 EAISKIAVIESME
+246 EAISKVSIIESME
-259 DAAYSKPDIVPL
+259 DAAYSKPDVVPL
-271 KPYSVSAQEFS
+271 KPYSVNASEFS
-282 SELSDLVS
+282 SELSDLVNI
-290 VLGDLKF
+290 LGDLKF

-309 KGEEEKAKQRNIP
+309 KSEEERAKQRNIP

-347 AVIGNDKKLSSMKDD
+347 AVIGNDRELSSMKDD
-362 LLVSLTAFNLNG
+362 LLVSLTAFNLTG
-374 GYSVFKKK
+374 GYSAFKKK

-388 GGNAISKEIYTEGL
+388 GGNAISKDVYIEGL
-402 DTIKELMDKLDTYSF
+402 DTIKELISKLDTYSS

-425 RITIV
+425 KITIT

-436 SQMISEINS
+436 SQMIGEVNS

-461 MEARA
+461 IETRA

>member
-1 MQDKETIKNINND
+1 MQDKETIKNINNG
-14 IVEIMMPMYDEL
+14 IVDIMMPMYNEL
-26 IELRNKLNSLS
+26 IELRSKLSSFS
-37 SGPEYRKA
+37 SGPEYRKVKA
-45 KIKFDDLKEQY
+45 KFDDLKEQY
-56 SLFGKSNDQIVKFT
+56 SLFGKSNDMIVKFT
-70 SVGQVQNELQRIISE
+70 SKEQVQRELQRIISE
-85 REKLYK
+85 RERLYK
-91 EFIALKSEYSS
+91 EFTTLKEEYAL
-102 ASKRGTSIRE
+102 ASKRGADVSE
-112 LNQITSKA
+112 LNQITNKA

-132 LIVVFNKSLGRSVSS
+132 LILIFNKSLSRSISS
-147 KITRIEKPIVGSKT
+147 KITRVEKPIISSTPKP
-161 KSEVKKDEPKRSEP
+161 EVKKEEKRIEP
-175 KKKEVKFA
+175 KKKEVKSV

-189 LNDPDIKIIYDS
+189 LSDPDIKIIYDS

-213 KHPQGS
+213 KHPQRS

-246 EAISKIAVIESME
+246 EAISKVSIIESME
-259 DAAYSKPDIVPL
+259 DAAYSKPDVVPL
-271 KPYSVSAQEFS
+271 KPYSVNASEFS
-282 SELSDLVS
+282 SELSDLVNI
-290 VLGDLKF
+290 LGDLKF

-309 KGEEEKAKQRNIP
+309 KSEEERAKQRNIP

-347 AVIGNDKKLSSMKDD
+347 AVIGNDRELSSMKDD
-362 LLVSLTAFNLNG
+362 LLVSLTAFNLTG
-374 GYSVFKKK
+374 GYSAFKKK

-388 GGNAISKEIYTEGL
+388 GGNAISKDVYIEGL
-402 DTIKELMDKLDTYSF
+402 DTIKELISKLDTYSS

-425 RITIV
+425 KITIT

-436 SQMISEINS
+436 SQMIGEVNS

-461 MEARA
+461 IETRA

>member
-1 MQDKETIKNINND
+1 MQDKETIKNINNG
-14 IVEIMMPMYDEL
+14 IVDIMMPMYNEL
-26 IELRNKLNSLS
+26 IELRSKLSSLS
-37 SGPEYRKA
+37 SGPEYRKVKA
-45 KIKFDDLKEQY
+45 KFDDLKEQY
-56 SLFGKSNDQIVKFT
+56 LLFGKSNDMIVKFT
-70 SVGQVQNELQRIISE
+70 SKEQVQRELQRIISE
-85 REKLYK
+85 RERLYK
-91 EFIALKSEYSS
+91 EFTTLKEEYAL
-102 ASKRGTSIRE
+102 ASKRGADVSE
-112 LNQITSKA
+112 LNQITNKA

-132 LIVVFNKSLGRSVSS
+132 LILIFNKSLGRSISS
-147 KITRIEKPIVGSKT
+147 KITRVEKPIISSTPKP
-161 KSEVKKDEPKRSEP
+161 EVKKEEKRIEP
-175 KKKEVKFA
+175 KKKEVKSV

-189 LNDPDIKIIYDS
+189 LSDPDIKIIYDS

-213 KHPQGS
+213 KYPQGS

-246 EAISKIAVIESME
+246 EAISKVSIIESME
-259 DAAYSKPDIVPL
+259 DAAYSKPDVVPL
-271 KPYSVSAQEFS
+271 KPYSVNASEFS
-282 SELSDLVS
+282 SELSDLVNI
-290 VLGDLKF
+290 LGDLKF

-309 KGEEEKAKQRNIP
+309 KSEEERAKQRNIP

-347 AVIGNDKKLSSMKDD
+347 AVIGNDRELSSMKDD
-362 LLVSLTAFNLNG
+362 LLVSLTAFNLTG
-374 GYSVFKKK
+374 GYSAFKKK

-388 GGNAISKEIYTEGL
+388 GGNAISKDVYIEGL
-402 DTIKELMDKLDTYSF
+402 DTIKELISKLDTYSS

-425 RITIV
+425 KITIT

-436 SQMISEINS
+436 SQMIGEVNS

-461 MEARA
+461 IETRA

>member
-1 MQDKETIKNINND
+1 MQDKETIKNINNG
-14 IVEIMMPMYDEL
+14 IVDIMMPMYNEL
-26 IELRNKLNSLS
+26 IELRSKLSSFS
-37 SGPEYRKA
+37 SGPEYRKVKA
-45 KIKFDDLKEQY
+45 KFDDLKEQY
-56 SLFGKSNDQIVKFT
+56 SLFGKSNDMIVKFT
-70 SVGQVQNELQRIISE
+70 SKEQVQRELQRIISE
-85 REKLYK
+85 RERLYK
-91 EFIALKSEYSS
+91 EFTTLKEEYAL
-102 ASKRGTSIRE
+102 ASKRGADVSE
-112 LNQITSKA
+112 LNQITNKA

-132 LIVVFNKSLGRSVSS
+132 LILIFNKSLGRSISS
-147 KITRIEKPIVGSKT
+147 KITRVEKPIISSTPKP
-161 KSEVKKDEPKRSEP
+161 EVKKEEKRIEP
-175 KKKEVKFA
+175 KKKEVKSV

-189 LNDPDIKIIYDS
+189 LSDPDIKIIYDS

-246 EAISKIAVIESME
+246 EAISKVSIIESME
-259 DAAYSKPDIVPL
+259 DAAYSKPDVVPL
-271 KPYSVSAQEFS
+271 KPYSVNASEFS
-282 SELSDLVS
+282 SELSDLVNI
-290 VLGDLKF
+290 LGDLKF

-309 KGEEEKAKQRNIP
+309 KSEEERAKQRNIP

-347 AVIGNDKKLSSMKDD
+347 AVIDNDRELSSMKDD
-362 LLVSLTAFNLNG
+362 LLVSLTAFNLTG
-374 GYSVFKKK
+374 GYSAFKKK

-388 GGNAISKEIYTEGL
+388 GGNAISKDVYIEGL
-402 DTIKELMDKLDTYSF
+402 DTIKELISKLDTYSS

-425 RITIV
+425 KITIT

-436 SQMISEINS
+436 SQMIGEVNS

-461 MEARA
+461 IETRA

>member
-1 MQDKETIKNINND
+1 MQDKETIKNINNG
-14 IVEIMMPMYDEL
+14 IVDIMMPMYNEL
-26 IELRNKLNSLS
+26 IELRSKLSSFS
-37 SGPEYRKA
+37 SGPEYRKVKA
-45 KIKFDDLKEQY
+45 KFDDLKEQY
-56 SLFGKSNDQIVKFT
+56 SLFGKSNDMIVKFT
-70 SVGQVQNELQRIISE
+70 SKEQVQRELQRIISE
-85 REKLYK
+85 RERLYK
-91 EFIALKSEYSS
+91 EFTTLKEEYAL
-102 ASKRGTSIRE
+102 ASKRGADVSE
-112 LNQITSKA
+112 LNQITNKA

-132 LIVVFNKSLGRSVSS
+132 LILIFNKSLSRSISS
-147 KITRIEKPIVGSKT
+147 KITRVEKPIISSTPKP
-161 KSEVKKDEPKRSEP
+161 EVKKEEKRIEP
-175 KKKEVKFA
+175 KKKEVKSV

-189 LNDPDIKIIYDS
+189 LSDPDIKIIYDS

-246 EAISKIAVIESME
+246 EAISKVSIIESME
-259 DAAYSKPDIVPL
+259 DAAYSKPDVVPL
-271 KPYSVSAQEFS
+271 KPYSVNASEFS
-282 SELSDLVS
+282 SELSDLVNI
-290 VLGDLKF
+290 LGDLKF

-309 KGEEEKAKQRNIP
+309 KSEEERAKQRNIP

-347 AVIGNDKKLSSMKDD
+347 AVIGNDRELSSMKDD
-362 LLVSLTAFNLNG
+362 LLVSLTAFNLTG
-374 GYSVFKKK
+374 GYSAFKKK

-388 GGNAISKEIYTEGL
+388 GGNAISKDVYIEGL
-402 DTIKELMDKLDTYSF
+402 DTIKELISKLDTYSS

-425 RITIV
+425 KITIT

-436 SQMISEINS
+436 SQMIGEVNS

-461 MEARA
+461 IETRA

>member
-1 MQDKETIKNINND
+1 MQDKETIKNINNG
-14 IVEIMMPMYDEL
+14 IVDIMMPMYNEL
-26 IELRNKLNSLS
+26 IELRSKLSSLS
-37 SGPEYRKA
+37 SGPEYRKVKA
-45 KIKFDDLKEQY
+45 KFDDIKEQY
-56 SLFGKSNDQIVKFT
+56 LLFGKSNDMIVKFT
-70 SVGQVQNELQRIISE
+70 SKEQVQRELQRIISE
-85 REKLYK
+85 RERLYK
-91 EFIALKSEYSS
+91 EFTTLKEEYAL
-102 ASKRGTSIRE
+102 ASKRGADVSE
-112 LNQITSKA
+112 LNQITNKA

-132 LIVVFNKSLGRSVSS
+132 LILIFNKSLGRSISS
-147 KITRIEKPIVGSKT
+147 KITRVEKPIISSTPKP
-161 KSEVKKDEPKRSEP
+161 EVKKEEKRIEP
-175 KKKEVKFA
+175 KKKEVKSV

-189 LNDPDIKIIYDS
+189 LSDPDIKIIYDS

-246 EAISKIAVIESME
+246 EAISKVSIIESME
-259 DAAYSKPDIVPL
+259 DAAYSKPDVVPL
-271 KPYSVSAQEFS
+271 KPYSVNASEFS
-282 SELSDLVS
+282 SELSDLVNI
-290 VLGDLKF
+290 LGDLKF

-309 KGEEEKAKQRNIP
+309 KSEEERAKQRNIP

-347 AVIGNDKKLSSMKDD
+347 AVIDNDRELSSMKDD
-362 LLVSLTAFNLNG
+362 LLVSLTAFNLTG
-374 GYSVFKKK
+374 GYSAFKKK

-388 GGNAISKEIYTEGL
+388 GGNAISKDVYIEGL
-402 DTIKELMDKLDTYSF
+402 DTIKELISKLDTYSS

-425 RITIV
+425 KITIT

-436 SQMISEINS
+436 SQMIGEVNS

-461 MEARA
+461 IETRA

>member
-1 MQDKETIKNINND
+1 MQDKETIKNINNG
-14 IVEIMMPMYDEL
+14 IVDIMMPMYNEL
-26 IELRNKLNSLS
+26 IELRSKLSSFS
-37 SGPEYRKA
+37 SGPEYRKVKA
-45 KIKFDDLKEQY
+45 KFDDIKEQY
-56 SLFGKSNDQIVKFT
+56 LLFGKSNDMIVKFT
-70 SVGQVQNELQRIISE
+70 SKEQVQRELQRIISE
-85 REKLYK
+85 RERLYK
-91 EFIALKSEYSS
+91 EFTTLKEEYAL
-102 ASKRGTSIRE
+102 ASKRGADVSE
-112 LNQITSKA
+112 LNQITNKA

-132 LIVVFNKSLGRSVSS
+132 LILIFNKSLGRSISS
-147 KITRIEKPIVGSKT
+147 KITRVEKPIISSTPKP
-161 KSEVKKDEPKRSEP
+161 EVKKEEKRIEP
-175 KKKEVKFA
+175 KKKEVKSV

-189 LNDPDIKIIYDS
+189 LSDPDIKIIYDS

-213 KHPQGS
+213 KYPQGS

-246 EAISKIAVIESME
+246 EAISKVSIIESME
-259 DAAYSKPDIVPL
+259 DAAYSKPDVVPL
-271 KPYSVSAQEFS
+271 KPYSVNASEFS
-282 SELSDLVS
+282 SELSDLVNI
-290 VLGDLKF
+290 LGDLKF

-309 KGEEEKAKQRNIP
+309 KSEEERAKQRNIP

-347 AVIGNDKKLSSMKDD
+347 TVIGNDRELSSMKDD
-362 LLVSLTAFNLNG
+362 LLVSLTAFNLTG
-374 GYSVFKKK
+374 GYSAFKKK

-388 GGNAISKEIYTEGL
+388 GGNAISKDVYIEGL
-402 DTIKELMDKLDTYSF
+402 DTIKELISKLDTYSS

-425 RITIV
+425 KITIT

-436 SQMISEINS
+436 SQMIGEVNS

-461 MEARA
+461 IETRA

>member
-1 MQDKETIKNINND
+1 MQDKETIKNINNG
-14 IVEIMMPMYDEL
+14 IVEIMMPMYNEL
-26 IELRNKLNSLS
+26 IELRNKLSSLS

-45 KIKFDDLKEQY
+45 KAKFDDLKEQY

-70 SVGQVQNELQRIISE
+70 SKEQVQSELQRIISE
-85 REKLYK
+85 RERLYK
-91 EFIALKSEYSS
+91 EFTALKEEYAS
-102 ASKRGTSIRE
+102 ASKRGASVSE

-147 KITRIEKPIVGSKT
+147 KITRVEKPMVDSKP
-161 KSEVKKDEPKRSEP
+161 KPEVKKEEPKRSEP
-175 KKKEVKFA
+175 KKKETKPV

-189 LNDPDIKIIYDS
+189 LSDPDIKIIFDS

-224 LSNLIYD
+224 LSNLIYE
-231 LCEQRESMVTKLLGP
+231 LCEQRENMVTKLLGP
-246 EAISKIAVIESME
+246 EAISKVSVIESME

-282 SELSDLVS
+282 SELNDLVS

-309 KGEEEKAKQRNIP
+309 KNEEERAKQKGIP

-329 TYKKVYEIS
+329 TYKRVYEIS
-338 VRKYKNLLN
+338 VRRYKNLLN
-347 AVIGNDKKLSSMKDD
+347 AVIGNDRELSSMKDD
-362 LLVSLTAFNLNG
+362 LLVSLTAFNLTG
-374 GYSVFKKK
+374 GYSSFKKK

-388 GGNAISKEIYTEGL
+388 GGNAISKEIYSEGL
-402 DTIKELMDKLDTYSF
+402 DTIKELMSKLDTYSS

>member
-1 MQDKETIKNINND
+1 MQDKETIKNINNG
-14 IVEIMMPMYDEL
+14 IVDIMMPMYNEL
-26 IELRNKLNSLS
+26 IELRSKLSSLS
-37 SGPEYRKA
+37 LGPEYRKVKA
-45 KIKFDDLKEQY
+45 KFDDIKEQY
-56 SLFGKSNDQIVKFT
+56 LLFGKSNDMIVKFT
-70 SVGQVQNELQRIISE
+70 SKEQVQRELQRIISE
-85 REKLYK
+85 RERLYK
-91 EFIALKSEYSS
+91 EFTTLKEEYAL
-102 ASKRGTSIRE
+102 ASKRGADVSE
-112 LNQITSKA
+112 LNQITNKA

-132 LIVVFNKSLGRSVSS
+132 LILIFNKSLGRSISS
-147 KITRIEKPIVGSKT
+147 KITRVEKPIISSTPKP
-161 KSEVKKDEPKRSEP
+161 EVKKEEKRIEP
-175 KKKEVKFA
+175 KKKEVKSV

-189 LNDPDIKIIYDS
+189 LSDPDIKIIYDS

-246 EAISKIAVIESME
+246 EAISKVSIIESME
-259 DAAYSKPDIVPL
+259 DAAYSKPDVVPL
-271 KPYSVSAQEFS
+271 KPYSVNASEFS
-282 SELSDLVS
+282 SELSDLVNI
-290 VLGDLKF
+290 LGDLKF

-309 KGEEEKAKQRNIP
+309 KSEEERAKQRNIP

-347 AVIGNDKKLSSMKDD
+347 AVIGNDRELSSMKDD
-362 LLVSLTAFNLNG
+362 LLVSLTAFNLTG
-374 GYSVFKKK
+374 GYSAFKKK

-388 GGNAISKEIYTEGL
+388 GGNAISKDVYIEGL
-402 DTIKELMDKLDTYSF
+402 DTIKELISKLDTYSS

-425 RITIV
+425 KITIT

-436 SQMISEINS
+436 SQMIGEVNS

-461 MEARA
+461 IETRA

>member
-1 MQDKETIKNINND
+1 MQDKETIKNINNG
-14 IVEIMMPMYDEL
+14 IVDIMMPMYNEL
-26 IELRNKLNSLS
+26 IELRSKLSSLS
-37 SGPEYRKA
+37 SGPEYRKV
-45 KIKFDDLKEQY
+45 KSKFDDLKEQY
-56 SLFGKSNDQIVKFT
+56 SLFGKSNDMIVKFT
-70 SVGQVQNELQRIISE
+70 SKEQVQRELQRIISE
-85 REKLYK
+85 RERLYK
-91 EFIALKSEYSS
+91 EFIALKEEYTL
-102 ASKRGTSIRE
+102 ASKRGASINE
-112 LNQITSKA
+112 LNLITSKA

-132 LIVVFNKSLGRSVSS
+132 LILIFNKSLGRSISS
-147 KITRIEKPIVGSKT
+147 KITRVEKPIISSTPKP
-161 KSEVKKDEPKRSEP
+161 EVKKEEKRIEP
-175 KKKEVKFA
+175 KKKEVKSV

-189 LNDPDIKIIYDS
+189 LSDPDIKIIYDS

-246 EAISKIAVIESME
+246 EAISKVSIIESME
-259 DAAYSKPDIVPL
+259 DAAYSKPDVVPL
-271 KPYSVSAQEFS
+271 KPYSVNASEFS
-282 SELSDLVS
+282 SELSDLVNI
-290 VLGDLKF
+290 LGDLKF

-309 KGEEEKAKQRNIP
+309 KSEEERAKQRNIP

-347 AVIGNDKKLSSMKDD
+347 AVIGNDRELSSMKDD
-362 LLVSLTAFNLNG
+362 LLVSLTAFNLTG
-374 GYSVFKKK
+374 GYSAFKKK

-388 GGNAISKEIYTEGL
+388 GGNAISKDVYIEGL
-402 DTIKELMDKLDTYSF
+402 DTIKELISKLDTYSS

-425 RITIV
+425 KITIT

-436 SQMISEINS
+436 SQMIGEVNS

-461 MEARA
+461 IETRA

>member
-1 MQDKETIKNINND
+1 MQDKETIKNINNG
-14 IVEIMMPMYDEL
+14 IVDIMMPMYNEL
-26 IELRNKLNSLS
+26 IELRSKLSSFS
-37 SGPEYRKA
+37 SGPEYRKVKA
-45 KIKFDDLKEQY
+45 KFDDLKEQY
-56 SLFGKSNDQIVKFT
+56 SLFGKSNDMIVKFT
-70 SVGQVQNELQRIISE
+70 SKEQVQRELQRIISE
-85 REKLYK
+85 RERLYK
-91 EFIALKSEYSS
+91 EFTTLKEEYAL
-102 ASKRGTSIRE
+102 ASKRGADVSE
-112 LNQITSKA
+112 LNQITNKA

-132 LIVVFNKSLGRSVSS
+132 LILIFNKSLGRSISS
-147 KITRIEKPIVGSKT
+147 KITRVEKPIISSTPKP
-161 KSEVKKDEPKRSEP
+161 EVKKEEKRIEP
-175 KKKEVKFA
+175 KKKEVKSV

-189 LNDPDIKIIYDS
+189 LSDPDIKIIYDS

-213 KHPQGS
+213 KYPQGS

-246 EAISKIAVIESME
+246 EAISKVSIIESME
-259 DAAYSKPDIVPL
+259 DAAYSKPDVVPL
-271 KPYSVSAQEFS
+271 KPYSVNASEFS
-282 SELSDLVS
+282 SELSDLVNI
-290 VLGDLKF
+290 LGDLKF

-309 KGEEEKAKQRNIP
+309 KIEEERAKQRNIP

-347 AVIGNDKKLSSMKDD
+347 AVIGNDRELSSMKDD
-362 LLVSLTAFNLNG
+362 LLVSLTAFNLTG
-374 GYSVFKKK
+374 GYSAFKKK

-388 GGNAISKEIYTEGL
+388 GGNAISKDVYIEGL
-402 DTIKELMDKLDTYSF
+402 DTIKELISKLDTYSS

-425 RITIV
+425 KITIT

-436 SQMISEINS
+436 SQMIGEVNS

-461 MEARA
+461 IETRA

>member
-1 MQDKETIKNINND
+1 MQDKETIKNINNG
-14 IVEIMMPMYDEL
+14 IVEIMMPMYNEL
-26 IELRNKLNSLS
+26 IELRSKLSSLS
-37 SGPEYRKA
+37 SGPEYRKV
-45 KIKFDDLKEQY
+45 KTKFDDLKEQY
-56 SLFGKSNDQIVKFT
+56 SLFGKSNDMIVKFT
-70 SVGQVQNELQRIISE
+70 SKEQVQRELQRIISE
-85 REKLYK
+85 RERLYK
-91 EFIALKSEYSS
+91 EFIALKEEYTL
-102 ASKRGTSIRE
+102 ASKRGASVNE
-112 LNQITSKA
+112 LNLITSKA

-132 LIVVFNKSLGRSVSS
+132 LILVFNKSLGRSVSN
-147 KITRIEKPIVGSKT
+147 KITRIEKPIMSSKP
-161 KSEVKKDEPKRSEP
+161 KPEVKKEEKRIEP
-175 KKKEVKFA
+175 KKKEVKSV

-189 LNDPDIKIIYDS
+189 LSDPDIKIIYDS

-246 EAISKIAVIESME
+246 EVISKVSVIESME
-259 DAAYSKPDIVPL
+259 DAAYSKPDVVPL
-271 KPYSVSAQEFS
+271 KPYSVNASEFS
-282 SELSDLVS
+282 SELSDLVNI
-290 VLGDLKF
+290 LGDLKF

-309 KGEEEKAKQRNIP
+309 KSEEERAKQRNIP

-347 AVIGNDKKLSSMKDD
+347 AVIGNDRELSSMKDD
-362 LLVSLTAFNLNG
+362 LLVSLTAFNLTG
-374 GYSVFKKK
+374 GYSAFKKK

-388 GGNAISKEIYTEGL
+388 GGNAISKDVYIEGL
-402 DTIKELMDKLDTYSF
+402 DTIKELISKLDTYSS
-417 KYIASKGG
+417 KYISSKGG
-425 RITIV
+425 KITIT

-436 SQMISEINS
+436 SQMIGEVNS

-461 MEARA
+461 IEARA